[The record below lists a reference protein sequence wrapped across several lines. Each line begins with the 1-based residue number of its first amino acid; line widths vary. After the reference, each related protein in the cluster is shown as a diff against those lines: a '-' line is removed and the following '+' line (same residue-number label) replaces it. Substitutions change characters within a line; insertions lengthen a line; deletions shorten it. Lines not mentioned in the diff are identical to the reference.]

1 MPQAVR
7 YARFAILPRRG
18 NHRSLGGRVRHDA
31 GNFSNH
37 SRKGTNSRRSGV
49 FAFRRRGTLCVE
61 SRQIGEQFHTNRRY
75 LVQNPAQTDRI
86 VTYLE
91 GSDFQKSR
99 AYSPAIVTQ
108 GGKTVWL
115 AGQTTL
121 VDLEGNSIAH
131 NFEAQART
139 CFALI
144 DQTLKR
150 VGGTL
155 ADLVTMTVSI
165 DDPRH
170 GDHFIRIRHEHFPDG
185 RFPCSALITVS
196 NFAHPGILLEIQA
209 VAVM

>member
-1 MPQAVR
+1 MQDR
-7 YARFAILPRRG
+7 PR
-18 NHRSLGGRVRHDA
+18 S
-31 GNFSNH
+31 
-37 SRKGTNSRRSGV
+37 
-49 FAFRRRGTLCVE
+49 
-61 SRQIGEQFHTNRRY
+61 
-75 LVQNPAQTDRI
+75 DRI

-91 GSDFQKSR
+91 GTDFQKSR

-108 GGKTVWL
+108 GGKMVWL

-150 VGGTL
+150 VGGTI

-165 DDPRH
+165 SDPRH
-170 GDHFIRIRHEHFPDG
+170 GDQFIKIRHEQFPDG

-196 NFAHPGILLEIQA
+196 NFAHPGILIEIQA
-209 VAVM
+209 VAVI

>member
-1 MPQAVR
+1 M
-7 YARFAILPRRG
+7 
-18 NHRSLGGRVRHDA
+18 
-31 GNFSNH
+31 
-37 SRKGTNSRRSGV
+37 
-49 FAFRRRGTLCVE
+49 
-61 SRQIGEQFHTNRRY
+61 
-75 LVQNPAQTDRI
+75 QNPAQTDRI

-108 GGKTVWL
+108 GGKTIWL

-170 GDHFIRIRHEHFPDG
+170 GDHFIE
-185 RFPCSALITVS
+185 SATSIFRTAD
-196 NFAHPGILLEIQA
+196 FR
-209 VAVM
+209 VAR

>member
-1 MPQAVR
+1 MKDR
-7 YARFAILPRRG
+7 AR
-18 NHRSLGGRVRHDA
+18 S
-31 GNFSNH
+31 
-37 SRKGTNSRRSGV
+37 
-49 FAFRRRGTLCVE
+49 E
-61 SRQIGEQFHTNRRY
+61 
-75 LVQNPAQTDRI
+75 RI

-91 GSDFQKSR
+91 GTEFQKSR

-139 CFALI
+139 CFLLI

-150 VGGTL
+150 VGGTI

-165 DDPRH
+165 NDPRY
-170 GDHFIRIRHEHFPDG
+170 GDQFITIRHEQFPDG

-196 NFAHPGILLEIQA
+196 NFAHPGILIEIQA
-209 VAVM
+209 VAII

>member
-1 MPQAVR
+1 M
-7 YARFAILPRRG
+7 
-18 NHRSLGGRVRHDA
+18 
-31 GNFSNH
+31 
-37 SRKGTNSRRSGV
+37 
-49 FAFRRRGTLCVE
+49 
-61 SRQIGEQFHTNRRY
+61 
-75 LVQNPAQTDRI
+75 
-86 VTYLE
+86 YLE
-91 GSDFQKSR
+91 RWRTFTILSI
-99 AYSPAIVTQ
+99 APPPPAIVTQ
-108 GGKTVWL
+108 GGKTIWL

-170 GDHFIRIRHEHFPDG
+170 GDHFIEIRHEHFPDG

-196 NFAHPGILLEIQA
+196 NFAHPGILIRNSGGGGNLISARNRASQRA
-209 VAVM
+209 GSRDG

>member
-1 MPQAVR
+1 MQDR
-7 YARFAILPRRG
+7 PR
-18 NHRSLGGRVRHDA
+18 S
-31 GNFSNH
+31 
-37 SRKGTNSRRSGV
+37 
-49 FAFRRRGTLCVE
+49 
-61 SRQIGEQFHTNRRY
+61 
-75 LVQNPAQTDRI
+75 DRI

-91 GSDFQKSR
+91 GTDFQKSR

-108 GGKTVWL
+108 GGKMVWL

-131 NFEAQART
+131 NFEAQTRT

-150 VGGTL
+150 VGGTI

-170 GDHFIRIRHEHFPDG
+170 GDQFIKIRHEQFPDG

-196 NFAHPGILLEIQA
+196 NFAHPGILIEIQA
-209 VAVM
+209 VAVI

>member
-1 MPQAVR
+1 MQDR
-7 YARFAILPRRG
+7 LQ
-18 NHRSLGGRVRHDA
+18 S
-31 GNFSNH
+31 
-37 SRKGTNSRRSGV
+37 
-49 FAFRRRGTLCVE
+49 
-61 SRQIGEQFHTNRRY
+61 
-75 LVQNPAQTDRI
+75 DRI
-86 VTYLE
+86 VAYLE
-91 GSDFQKSR
+91 GTDFQKSR

-150 VGGTL
+150 VGGTI

-165 DDPRH
+165 NDPRY
-170 GDHFIRIRHEHFPDG
+170 GDQFIKIRHEQFPDG

-196 NFAHPGILLEIQA
+196 NFAHPGILIEIQA
-209 VAVM
+209 VAVI